1 MIRPVHGVCVRVRP
15 EPRRLLFYSSDGSP
29 ATKSEACCH
38 ADWRVG
44 TTYLTDLYAAPSTLK
59 FNAQSKYPNY

>member
-1 MIRPVHGVCVRVRP
+1 MIRFLQRGAVWP
-15 EPRRLLFYSSDGSP
+15 EPRRLFYSSASP
-29 ATKSEACCH
+29 ATKSEACRH